1 MWRKWRLELKIDS
14 GNVAFPIYLS
24 IIWKIL
30 YTQQENVAELG
41 FLKHANT
48 LLRKMWHQNVAS
60 HSFSRKGWSPNYAR
74 ERGAFRTTLSGGL
87 FPNYAWRDVFRT
99 TFRRMFSGLH
109 LATDVFRTVS
119 RKTTSSIILLL
130 SFGAFRK
137 LELKLKVKVVSY
149 FQEEAITVIG

>member
-1 MWRKWRLELKIDS
+1 M
-14 GNVAFPIYLS
+14 
-24 IIWKIL
+24 
-30 YTQQENVAELG
+30 AELG

-48 LLRKMWHQNVAS
+48 LLRKMWHLILSRGRDDLRTMLGKGVLSELHLVADY
-60 HSFSRKGWSPNYAR
+60 FL
-74 ERGAFRTTLSGGL
+74 TTLGEMFSELDFAMDGS
-87 FPNYAWRDVFRT
+87 RT

-119 RKTTSSIILLL
+119 RKMTFSIILLL